1 MIAEKFAFSFFGFG
15 YLDGMPIMAILSL
28 LSLLLSSYDF
38 RHRNIPNWATLPL
51 LIAGIIAHIPDT
63 PTVDFSSALLV
74 LSCFA
79 FGDKIGAGDIKLWL
93 ALIWSVPSSMEDIA
107 SITMFIVLTTTAGS
121 QILLRKFRKR
131 TPVADDTAAPAAWRT
146 AVFMLLLNIFYFFP
160 IPHV

>member
-1 MIAEKFAFSFFGFG
+1 MQTAAALFLLTI
-15 YLDGMPIMAILSL
+15 ILSI
-28 LSLLLSSYDF
+28 YDF
-38 RHRNIPNWATLPL
+38 RHRSIPNWSTWPL
-51 LIAGIIAHIPDT
+51 LIAGFIAHTPST

-74 LSCFA
+74 LSCLA

-107 SITMFIVLTTTAGS
+107 SITMFIVLAITAGS

-131 TPVADDTAAPAAWRT
+131 TPVADNTAAPAAWRT
-146 AVFMLLLNIFYFFP
+146 AVFMLLLNIFYFLP